1 MLVDPDGMQ
10 ITDYFNLYGKHVK
23 HVNDGS
29 NAKKQVITTSVKI
42 AEVDKAIAKG
52 YVINAPTPEV
62 GEQMKKV
69 RKLTADTKGNE
80 HMFVSNGGDKLD
92 IFTSNKPKELTYE
105 TVMQARKNFKEKFP
119 DKQSDLE
126 FHDHG
131 YLIDENGEGI
141 HGAPTPSS
149 TDIDGAT
156 DKIEAVTG
164 DDGTGASIGFYNK
177 DGAIT
182 PNSGISF
189 SRYLKGL
196 KKIENY
202 NNQQE

>member
-1 MLVDPDGMQ
+1 
-10 ITDYFNLYGKHVK
+10 
-23 HVNDGS
+23 
-29 NAKKQVITTSVKI
+29 
-42 AEVDKAIAKG
+42 
-52 YVINAPTPEV
+52 
-62 GEQMKKV
+62 
-69 RKLTADTKGNE
+69 
-80 HMFVSNGGDKLD
+80 
-92 IFTSNKPKELTYE
+92 
-105 TVMQARKNFKEKFP
+105 MQARKNFKEKFP

-141 HGAPTPSS
+141 HGYPTPSS

-164 DDGTGASIGFYNK
+164 DVEGIMGARIGFYNK

-182 PNSGISF
+182 PTSGIPGIPF
-189 SRYLKGL
+189 GKYLKGL

-202 NNQQE
+202 NNKQE